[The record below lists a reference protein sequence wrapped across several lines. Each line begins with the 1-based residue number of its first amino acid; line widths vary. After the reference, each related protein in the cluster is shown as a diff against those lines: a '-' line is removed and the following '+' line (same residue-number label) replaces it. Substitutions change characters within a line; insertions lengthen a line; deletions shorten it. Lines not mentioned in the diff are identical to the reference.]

1 MQNRRAV
8 ATAILPFNYVLLQ
21 FSVYSIY
28 QALCVHPV
36 ATPTTRGSVRLALSV
51 TALRKGEKLNLTRA
65 NTLTKESLAR
75 AAKLLARRD
84 KDLASSFKQHGPP
97 PLWARKPGFATL
109 VHIILEQQV
118 SLASAAALF
127 TRLNK
132 SVVPFRPAQM
142 LLLGEAHL
150 KSIGL
155 TRQKAAYC
163 LHLSQSLSEK
173 RLNLNQLSRLSDED
187 AKTRLMEVKGIG
199 SWSADIYL
207 LMALLR
213 QDVWPASDLAL
224 AVAVKQLRKLK
235 SIPGPDELTEFAEG
249 WRPFR
254 SVAARMLWQYYL
266 AQRKEWRNNDPA
278 PR

>member
-1 MQNRRAV
+1 MA
-8 ATAILPFNYVLLQ
+8 
-21 FSVYSIY
+21 SVD
-28 QALCVHPV
+28 
-36 ATPTTRGSVRLALSV
+36 
-51 TALRKGEKLNLTRA
+51 
-65 NTLTKESLAR
+65 TLTKESLAR
-75 AAKLLARRD
+75 AAKVLARRD
-84 KDLASSFKQHGPP
+84 SDLAAILKDYGPP
-97 PLWARKPGFATL
+97 PLWARKPRFSTL
-109 VHIILEQQV
+109 VQIILEQQV

-142 LLLGEAHL
+142 LLLGEPHL
-150 KSIGL
+150 KSMGL
-155 TRQKAAYC
+155 TRQKTVYC
-163 LHLSQSLSEK
+163 LHLSQLLSEK

-187 AKTRLMEVKGIG
+187 AKARLMKVKGIG

-224 AVAVKQLRKLK
+224 AIAVKQLKQMKLR
-235 SIPGPDELTEFAEG
+235 PGSGELNEIGER

-266 AQRKEWRNNDPA
+266 AQRKEWRNNDA
-278 PR
+278 ASRGII